1 MAGGMNKRGSG
12 IPMHQRVALSRSS
25 SGPTPDEARPAAA
38 PPGLASAAAWSTG
51 TAAEPPRPDASTSP
65 SAGPRTDTSGDDSA
79 ALAGRHCWVLAPAD
93 GSGERRPGLLVEWR
107 RSDDGSWLGRV
118 VYVVRLRTGRSA
130 LLDEWLPAYDL
141 SPM

>member
-12 IPMHQRVALSRSS
+12 IPMHQRVALSRPSS
-25 SGPTPDEARPAAA
+25 ASGSAEPGVP
-38 PPGLASAAAWSTG
+38 PPGLAPAAAWWTG
-51 TAAEPPRPDASTSP
+51 TAAEPPRSDGPP
-65 SAGPRTDTSGDDSA
+65 SEAGPGPRTDTPGVDPPP
-79 ALAGRHCWVLAPAD
+79 LTGRHCWVLAPAD

-141 SPM
+141 SPL